1 MSGVNKAILIGN
13 LGRDPEMRYTQDG
26 TPVCN
31 FPVATNETWKDRNSG
46 EKRQKTE
53 WHRIVAFR
61 GLAEVCARYL
71 KKGSKI
77 YIEGKLQTRNYEK
90 DGVTHYITEIVAS
103 DMTML
108 DSAGRSSDSGFEQ
121 GGQDRGMPSRD
132 QGGSFSG
139 GYDSYSGP
147 KPAED
152 DDIPF

>member
-108 DSAGRSSDSGFEQ
+108 DSAGRGSDSGFDQ
-121 GGQDRGMPSRD
+121 GGQDRGMPSHD
-132 QGGSFSG
+132 QGGSFGG